1 MRFAG
6 RVVSWR
12 LKAPDTPDTP
22 PAPGSLHRFYHK
34 PGVSELAVKTA
45 PGWRLSPPRS
55 RPTPTPVRQDSACAG
70 RLRGPQAIQARLQP
84 PARLPPDPRFL
95 VEPHSGL
102 SLAWAWWMRYAK
114 ARSAGWR
121 FACHARP
128 GGYMPNQAPHAESI
142 RPSEQQQIEAIQ
154 APSYFDTRWQLVNR
168 ALALT
173 DRRTHGH
180 AGLIQRLA
188 SYLVIGGTAALVNLS
203 ILAIFFHFGSE
214 KILWYWL

>member
-84 PARLPPDPRFL
+84 PARLPPNPRFL
-95 VEPHSGL
+95 VEPSAEN
-102 SLAWAWWMRYAK
+102 LARCCVLRACAMYAIMRGERVVSRQSA
-114 ARSAGWR
+114 ARA
-121 FACHARP
+121 AC
-128 GGYMPNQAPHAESI
+128 E
-142 RPSEQQQIEAIQ
+142 
-154 APSYFDTRWQLVNR
+154 R
-168 ALALT
+168 AL
-173 DRRTHGH
+173 RRWRRHSSRT
-180 AGLIQRLA
+180 
-188 SYLVIGGTAALVNLS
+188 
-203 ILAIFFHFGSE
+203 SE
-214 KILWYWL
+214 HDETTGMVVLDQV

>member
-22 PAPGSLHRFYHK
+22 PAPGSLNRFYQN

-84 PARLPPDPRFL
+84 PARLLPGPRFCVDPL
-95 VEPHSGL
+95 PAPTPLRQNPGCVGAAVSAS
-102 SLAWAWWMRYAK
+102 SLA
-114 ARSAGWR
+114 
-121 FACHARP
+121 
-128 GGYMPNQAPHAESI
+128 
-142 RPSEQQQIEAIQ
+142 
-154 APSYFDTRWQLVNR
+154 
-168 ALALT
+168 
-173 DRRTHGH
+173 
-180 AGLIQRLA
+180 A
-188 SYLVIGGTAALVNLS
+188 SL
-203 ILAIFFHFGSE
+203 
-214 KILWYWL
+214 

>member
-22 PAPGSLHRFYHK
+22 PAPGSLNRFYQN

-84 PARLPPDPRFL
+84 PARLPPDPRFW
-95 VEPHSGL
+95 VEPTTCRAL
-102 SLAWAWWMRYAK
+102 WRLRARRILKLAVAEQPSRLCL
-114 ARSAGWR
+114 R
-121 FACHARP
+121 RP
-128 GGYMPNQAPHAESI
+128 IPHAAGQRQGASAR
-142 RPSEQQQIEAIQ
+142 RPVA
-154 APSYFDTRWQLVNR
+154 DMN
-168 ALALT
+168 
-173 DRRTHGH
+173 
-180 AGLIQRLA
+180 
-188 SYLVIGGTAALVNLS
+188 
-203 ILAIFFHFGSE
+203 
-214 KILWYWL
+214 

>member
-22 PAPGSLHRFYHK
+22 PAPGSLNRFYQN

-84 PARLPPDPRFL
+84 PARLLPDPRFV
-95 VEPHSGL
+95 VEPPASRRLTGHDS
-102 SLAWAWWMRYAK
+102 RFYA
-114 ARSAGWR
+114 AYT
-121 FACHARP
+121 P
-128 GGYMPNQAPHAESI
+128 Q
-142 RPSEQQQIEAIQ
+142 
-154 APSYFDTRWQLVNR
+154 R
-168 ALALT
+168 ALARECFPCRT
-173 DRRTHGH
+173 GQNRR
-180 AGLIQRLA
+180 R
-188 SYLVIGGTAALVNLS
+188 
-203 ILAIFFHFGSE
+203 
-214 KILWYWL
+214 